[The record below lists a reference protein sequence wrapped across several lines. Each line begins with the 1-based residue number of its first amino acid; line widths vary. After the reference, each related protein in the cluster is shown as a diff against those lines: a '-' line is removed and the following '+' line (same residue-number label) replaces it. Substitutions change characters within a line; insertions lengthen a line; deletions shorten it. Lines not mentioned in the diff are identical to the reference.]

1 MLKSYIIEFLGA
13 LFFIFVILAT
23 NQAIPIG
30 LALMLAI
37 MVGGNISG
45 GHFNPAVTLTYF
57 AQGKTPGKD
66 VKQGKSTLLELI
78 GEKQVTDFCRNEIN
92 NFTKKYKKKLNQNQ
106 ILIKLLE
113 FGVKRIL

>member
-66 VKQGKSTLLELI
+66 VPWYILS
-78 GEKQVTDFCRNEIN
+78 
-92 NFTKKYKKKLNQNQ
+92 Q
-106 ILIKLLE
+106 ILGGLVALSIHK
-113 FGVKRIL
+113 VIL